1 MKNKD
6 RETTRVSFRY
16 VTNSTMFCNE
26 CGAAVC
32 RDQEYCPGCGREVIP
47 KNYDERWRIA
57 MQKYRRR

>member
-47 KNYDERWRIA
+47 KITMNDGE
-57 MQKYRRR
+57 